1 MSDTYCKEDN
11 DCRLIH
17 SLYNNINRNLEDQN
31 AKLKSQ
37 VQKVTEIHS
46 TDYQK
51 SNYQNTNIE
60 NHRFINSILTFIY
73 YLIVLVI
80 VYIIFK
86 LDASKA
92 FKALMLGV
100 FILYPFVIY
109 NIEILLYE
117 MLLYMY
123 AFLSNTVYVK
133 PAY

>member
-1 MSDTYCKEDN
+1 MGYEYCDGDN
-11 DCRLIH
+11 DCILIH
-17 SLYNNINRNLEDQN
+17 SLYDNINDILEDQN

-37 VQKVTEIHS
+37 VQKVTEVHS

-60 NHRFINSILTFIY
+60 NHRFINSIMTFIY
-73 YLIVLVI
+73 YFLVLGI
-80 VYIIFK
+80 VYIIFQ

-92 FKALMLGV
+92 FKALMIGA

-109 NIEILLYE
+109 SIEILLYE

-133 PAY
+133 PVY